1 MGSEARLEARSLAC
15 ENASLWGPVFFIF
28 SCLRPVFGV
37 PDRDD
42 AVDGDLDKAETKDAV
57 KLASSK
63 AEAGNLDGLGKDLL
77 LKGATA
83 F

>member
-1 MGSEARLEARSLAC
+1 
-15 ENASLWGPVFFIF
+15 
-28 SCLRPVFGV
+28 VFGV

-77 LKGATA
+77 LKGATT
-83 F
+83 FFRGEWEGERVNKGDKEEWEYVQRW